1 MTVLKNKFLADSEE
15 KSFDLNHRTI
25 MKNNITKYDV
35 QFQMGKLQYADL
47 ELAKKRA
54 AKIKRNVI
62 NDLEKY
68 LVEFEFN
75 FQKSGGKVIWA
86 TDAKDAVNAVLD
98 IVKFYDAKRVVKS
111 KSMTTEEIELNKH
124 LEAFGVETVETDLG
138 EYIVQLEKEKPYHI
152 ITPIMHKS
160 KEYVADIFHRK
171 FNLPKESN
179 PEEITSFVRKQLR
192 DKFIKADI
200 GITGA
205 NFLISD
211 TGSIALTENEGNGV
225 LSMSFPKVHIVIA
238 GIEKIIPSIKDLDLF
253 WSLLSTHGTG
263 QNISCYN
270 SVISGPKTE
279 EECDGPKEMFVILLD
294 NGRYKVLAQEVQKD
308 AMACIHCGACYNVCP
323 VYKNIGGHAYNT
335 VYGGPI
341 GSVISPLMFGMEEF
355 GHLSFASTLCGKC
368 DEVCPVQ
375 IPISQLLLFNRF
387 QYVQKGLMDKK
398 ISKSV
403 KNFKFVMNKKWIMDK
418 SNAGMKNFVLEYY
431 FKQAWGNR
439 REFPKV
445 APLSFSQRWK
455 KENRM

>member
-1 MTVLKNKFLADSEE
+1 MSGLKSKFLADSEE
-15 KSFDLNHRTI
+15 KAFDINHRSI
-25 MKNNITKYDV
+25 MKFNISKYDE
-35 QFQMGKLQYADL
+35 QFQNGKLQYADL

-75 FQKSGGKVIWA
+75 FHKNGGKVIWA
-86 TDAKDAVNAVLD
+86 TDAKEAVAAVLD

-111 KSMTTEEIELNKH
+111 KSMTTEEIDLNKH
-124 LEAFGVETVETDLG
+124 LEAFGVDTVETDLG

-160 KEYVADIFHRK
+160 KEDVAEIFNRK
-171 FNLPKESN
+171 FKLTKEST
-179 PEEITSFVRKQLR
+179 PQDITAFVRKQLR
-192 DKFIKADI
+192 EKFIKADI

-225 LSMSFPKVHIVIA
+225 LSVSFPKIHIAIA

-253 WSLLSTHGTG
+253 WSLLATHGTG
-263 QNISCYN
+263 QQISTYN
-270 SVISGPKTE
+270 SVLSGPRSE
-279 EECDGPKEMFVILLD
+279 EEPDGPREMFVILLD
-294 NGRYKVLAQEVQKD
+294 NGRHKVLEREFQKD

-341 GSVISPLMFGMEEF
+341 GSVISPLMFGLEEY
-355 GHLSFASTLCGKC
+355 GHLSYASSLCGKC
-368 DEVCPVQ
+368 DDVCPVQ

-387 QYVQKGLMDKK
+387 EYVQKGLLDKK
-398 ISKSV
+398 LSKAV
-403 KNFKFVMNKKWIMDK
+403 KNFKFVMNKKWILEK
-418 SNAGMKNFVLEYY
+418 SNAGIKNFVLEYY
-431 FKQAWGNR
+431 FKPYWGNR
-439 REFPKV
+439 RDFPKV
-445 APLSFSQRWK
+445 AQSSFSQRWK